1 MKALFDVGLGTT
13 DITKVTMSL
22 EKQPNKSELQNL
34 SPFRHLTTVALVVA
48 SKHCTLVGFA
58 HYSFVVIH

>member
-1 MKALFDVGLGTT
+1 MKALFDVGLGRT

-34 SPFRHLTTVALVVA
+34 SPFRHILV
-48 SKHCTLVGFA
+48 S
-58 HYSFVVIH
+58 SPS